1 MSGSLSYF
9 WFCFYFWDRVSYS
22 PCWPQTGKVAEKDLE
37 LPISRLC
44 LLNTEVTG
52 ITAMPSLC
60 GAGYCIWVLGK
71 PSINWVSY
79 MPAPCQ
85 FCCCF
90 GFFQSSFPQIFCFA
104 TFVSFLCWKFFFPSK
119 FLFPPSL
126 NNCTQGNNISF
137 KPGLAEYIVICIWCS
152 SNCKAALLLY
162 LLLIQHQGERGATG
176 TEENCQKKK
185 KNADYK
191 T

>member
-1 MSGSLSYF
+1 MWGWLLHLSAREALNQLSELHACPVSVLLLL
-9 WFCFYFWDRVSYS
+9 WFFSVIFSTNILFCYIRFFFML
-22 PCWPQTGKVAEKDLE
+22 KV
-37 LPISRLC
+37 
-44 LLNTEVTG
+44 
-52 ITAMPSLC
+52 
-60 GAGYCIWVLGK
+60 
-71 PSINWVSY
+71 
-79 MPAPCQ
+79 
-85 FCCCF
+85 
-90 GFFQSSFPQIFCFA
+90 
-104 TFVSFLCWKFFFPSK
+104 FFFPSK

-185 KNADYK
+185 KKKK
-191 T
+191 TQIIRPRELGSGLLGT